1 MANPDRNKAGVGR
14 AVPSVAA
21 AAGGGLSGHRTKT
34 SKTAEQ
40 LQQER
45 DTRIT
50 QGRSMGGLSG
60 QASRRSTTST
70 EAAEAAANAPPTP
83 VDPEQAL
90 ADAQIAQQTAER
102 KGVLGRS
109 IGGFNAQLAVPGFN
123 EMVSG
128 NAEPQQIG
136 TSTTTRQRPN
146 VTPEQTQALAGEIE
160 YEKRAWSAQY
170 DAKSAGMGLLS
181 NAYQDLNL
189 AQHENIMPIVQEAEK
204 IFDDAQRQL
213 VGIQEMA
220 DDVRANRIHPGQF
233 FANLGDAGV
242 FAASMAVAA
251 GHLAAAMGGGP
262 NTALGVINGAIERNM
277 RAQALNQAHDRAVL
291 NSEIQILDRMRALG
305 IDRLNQANVYNGLL
319 ISQAQSQF
327 EAIAAASASV
337 ELRAQIGIVQAQL
350 GQKQQEMF
358 MRARG
363 TITSSQQ
370 MKLFAL
376 QSSAQQSGKQSGLQ
390 IFSDVVKEQSSGEGF
405 AQMTPEQQQV
415 QVSAKLRERLQEQG
429 VSLSPG
435 EKQAILNTGMFSG
448 MESNLL
454 NPIEEGQGIGVIDRK
469 TGDTRR
475 FVPTAQF
482 DSTFE
487 SPVLRNK
494 ALQGFR
500 AEAALVQD
508 WQRLYELSEEFTAGS
523 GTGGRLSKY
532 LAGTKDQGFVVKGG
546 TDAPKEVYELTI
558 LLNRVVTNT
567 KRAQS
572 GGHMEAVHGP
582 GEYQMFQLQA
592 GIPTDAGAVASMI
605 LGGDFS
611 RQVLPGLE
619 IAFTQFEEGWAPL
632 MSGVGVQ

>member
-1 MANPDRNKAGVGR
+1 MANGEAPEKKKA
-14 AVPSVAA
+14 AA
-21 AAGGGLSGHRTKT
+21 AAGARPL
-34 SKTAEQ
+34 
-40 LQQER
+40 QER
-45 DTRIT
+45 KGLVPRPGEALADIGRYIDTAQDFAAGI
-50 QGRSMGGLSG
+50 
-60 QASRRSTTST
+60 AFT
-70 EAAEAAANAPPTP
+70 EEGNKTRTP
-83 VDPEQAL
+83 GEFFPKGTLQPSPDPEQAL
-90 ADAQIAQQTAER
+90 ADAQIAEQTAER
-102 KGVLGRS
+102 KSVLGRR

-128 NAEPQQIG
+128 NAVPQQIG
-136 TSTTTRQRPN
+136 TSTTTRTRPN
-146 VTPEQTQALAGEIE
+146 VTPEQLQAMSGEIDFE
-160 YEKRAWSAQY
+160 ARAWSAQY

-189 AQHENIMPIVQEAEK
+189 AQQEQIMPIVQEAEK

-220 DDVRANRIHPGQF
+220 DDVRANRINPGQF

-251 GHLAAAMGGGP
+251 GHLASAMGGGP

-350 GQKQQEMF
+350 GQKKQEMF

-363 TITSSQQ
+363 TITSMHQ

-376 QSSAQQSGKQSGLQ
+376 QSGAQSSAKQSGLQ

-405 AQMTPEQQQV
+405 EQMSQEKQQAQIA
-415 QVSAKLRERLQEQG
+415 AKLRERLQEQG
-429 VSLSPG
+429 ASLSPG

-454 NPIEEGQGIGVIDRK
+454 NPIEEGQGIGVVDRK
-469 TGDTRR
+469 TKATQT

-482 DSTFE
+482 ENTFE
-487 SPVLRNK
+487 SPMLRKK
-494 ALQGFR
+494 ALEGFR
-500 AEAALVQD
+500 AEAGLVQD
-508 WQRLYELSEEFTAGS
+508 WQRLYELSEEVISTS
-523 GTGGRLSKY
+523 GVGGRFSK
-532 LAGTKDQGFVVKGG
+532 LVGEVDGKLVIKGSPSATKKVFEMQ
-546 TDAPKEVYELTI
+546 A
-558 LLNRVVTNT
+558 LLNRITVQT

-572 GGHMEAVHGP
+572 GGHMEAVHGER
-582 GEYQMFQLQA
+582 EYQMFQVQA
-592 GIPTDAGAVASMI
+592 LLPSDAVSLATMI
-605 LGGDFS
+605 LGGKFS
-611 RQVLPGLE
+611 DQVKPGVDM
-619 IAFTQFEEGWAPL
+619 AWQQFETNWAPL